1 MATPYESARRQ
12 TISAVVER
20 YKEMLMWRTIT
31 PDPED
36 DEEFK
41 NRMYEFFGFCA
52 EKGIRP
58 TKEGVAA
65 ACGITVHELK
75 SWEDG
80 SVEVS
85 LERKEMLKKTES
97 ILLAM
102 LTEWGLNNT
111 VNVPMSIFLMKNNF
125 GYSDEPERRANND
138 TNLLGSGKSN
148 EEIQKELMANV
159 IEVKEF
165 KEVKKDAK
173 QITSGSDK
181 GGNAKRTRKT
191 SKDIPTNK

>member
-1 MATPYESARRQ
+1 MATPYEAARRQ
-12 TISAVVER
+12 TISTVVEQ
-20 YKEMLMWRTIT
+20 YKEMLNWRSIT
-31 PDPED
+31 SAPED
-36 DEEFK
+36 DEEYEK
-41 NRMYEFFGFCA
+41 RMYDFFQFCA
-52 EKGIRP
+52 ERGIRP
-58 TKEGVAA
+58 TKEGIAA
-65 ACGITVHELK
+65 ACGITVHELRA
-75 SWEDG
+75 WENG

-85 LERKEMLKKTES
+85 PQRKEIMKKTES

-111 VNVPMSIFLMKNNF
+111 VNVYMSIFLMKNNF

-148 EEIQKELMANV
+148 EEIEKELMANV

-165 KEVKKDAK
+165 KEVKHNNK

-181 GGNAKRTRKT
+181 GSNAKRTRKT